1 MPQTKEQLINI
12 ISQADVVADA
22 STLRDNINLSDQGI
36 DSLGM
41 FNIIL
46 SIQDHYAIEIRD
58 EDIEDLKSINDLADY
73 IKSKL
78 Q

>member
-1 MPQTKEQLINI
+1 MPQTKEQLIKI

-46 SIQDHYAIEIRD
+46 SIQDHYVIEIPD
-58 EDIEDLKSINDLADY
+58 EDIEGLKSINDLADY

>member
-1 MPQTKEQLINI
+1 M
-12 ISQADVVADA
+12 SQADVVADA
-22 STLRDNINLSDQGI
+22 STLRDNISLSDQGV

-46 SIQDHYAIEIRD
+46 SIQDHYVIEIPD
-58 EDIEDLKSINDLADY
+58 EDIEDLKTINDLAAY

>member
-22 STLRDNINLSDQGI
+22 STLRDNISLSDQGV

-46 SIQDHYAIEIRD
+46 SIQDHYAIEIPD
-58 EDIEDLKSINDLADY
+58 EDIEGLKTINDLASY

>member
-22 STLRDNINLSDQGI
+22 STLRDNINLSDQGV

-46 SIQDHYAIEIRD
+46 SIQDHYAIEIPD
-58 EDIEDLKSINDLADY
+58 EDIEGLNTINDLADY
-73 IKSKL
+73 IKSK
-78 Q
+78 QQ

>member
-22 STLRDNINLSDQGI
+22 STLRDNISLSDQGV

-46 SIQDHYAIEIRD
+46 SIQDHYVIEIPD
-58 EDIEDLKSINDLADY
+58 EDIEDLKTINDLAAY

>member
-46 SIQDHYAIEIRD
+46 SIQDHYAIEIPD

>member
-22 STLRDNINLSDQGI
+22 STLRDNISLSDQGV

-46 SIQDHYAIEIRD
+46 SIQDHYVIEIPD
-58 EDIEDLKSINDLADY
+58 EDIEGLKTINDLADY

>member
-1 MPQTKEQLINI
+1 MPQIKKQLINI

-22 STLRDNINLSDQGI
+22 STLRDDINLSDQGV

-46 SIQDHYAIEIRD
+46 SIQDHYAIEIPD
-58 EDIEDLKSINDLADY
+58 EDIEDLKTINNLTAY

>member
-46 SIQDHYAIEIRD
+46 SIQDHYVIEIPD
-58 EDIEDLKSINDLADY
+58 EDIEGLKSINDLADY

>member
-1 MPQTKEQLINI
+1 MPQIKKQLINI

-22 STLRDNINLSDQGI
+22 STLRDDINLSDQGV
-36 DSLGM
+36 DSLGI

-46 SIQDHYAIEIRD
+46 SIQDHYAIEIPD
-58 EDIEDLKSINDLADY
+58 EDIEDLKTINNLTAY

>member
-22 STLRDNINLSDQGI
+22 STLRDNINLNDQGV

-46 SIQDHYAIEIRD
+46 SIQDHYAIEIPD
-58 EDIEDLKSINDLADY
+58 EDIEDLKTINDLTNY